1 MSDGNWQVFDLQE
14 IRKKLKGDAVEYL
27 EFLNVPALNCGI
39 YSLAAGSTD
48 MQAPHDEDEVYLVLT
63 GKARMHLGDED
74 RSIGPGSLLYVGAS
88 TEHSFFEIEEDMT
101 LLVMFAASPPDHA
114 VKF

>member
-1 MSDGNWQVFDLQE
+1 MSDNKWQVFDLKE
-14 IRKKLKGDAVEYL
+14 ITGKLKGDPVEYL

-39 YSLAAGSTD
+39 YSLSAGSTD

-63 GKARMHLGDED
+63 GRARMRLGDED
-74 RSIGPGSLLYVGAS
+74 RDVGPGSLLYVGAT

-101 LLVMFAASPPDHA
+101 LLVMFAASPPDRGIE
-114 VKF
+114 

>member
-1 MSDGNWQVFDLQE
+1 MSDGSWQVFDLKE
-14 IRKKLKGDAVEYL
+14 IRNKLKGDPVEYL

-48 MQAPHDEDEVYLVLT
+48 MQAPHDEDEVYLVLS

-74 RSIGPGSLLYVGAS
+74 RNIGPGSLLYVGAT

-101 LLVMFAASPPDHA
+101 LLVMFAASPPDHG
-114 VKF
+114 V

>member
-1 MSDGNWQVFDLQE
+1 MSDSQWQVFDLKD
-14 IRKKLKGDAVEYL
+14 IRDKLRGDPVEYL
-27 EFLNVPALNCGI
+27 EFLNVPSLNCGI

-63 GKARMHLGDED
+63 GKARMKLGGEE
-74 RSIGPGSLLYVGAS
+74 RAIGPGSLLYVGAT

-101 LLVMFAASPPDHA
+101 LLVMFAASPPSRG
-114 VKF
+114 

>member
-1 MSDGNWQVFDLQE
+1 MSDGNWQVFDLGE

-48 MQAPHDEDEVYLVLT
+48 MQAPHDEDEVYLVLS

-74 RSIGPGSLLYVGAS
+74 RDIGPGSLLYVSAT

-101 LLVMFAASPPDHA
+101 LLVMFAATPPDHG
-114 VKF
+114 V

>member
-1 MSDGNWQVFDLQE
+1 MSDSQWQVFDLKD
-14 IRKKLKGDAVEYL
+14 IHDKLKGDPVEYL

-48 MQAPHDEDEVYLVLT
+48 MQAPHDEDEVYLVLS
-63 GKARMHLGDED
+63 GKARMKLGEEE
-74 RSIGPGSLLYVGAS
+74 RAIGPGSLLYVGAT

-101 LLVMFAASPPDHA
+101 LLVMFAASPPSRN
-114 VKF
+114 